1 MSLDPNRLNALSE
14 PVQSHLLL
22 NFGEN
27 GKRALDFLRQAEI
40 LLLSSL
46 PGPRV
51 AEATAYC
58 LREALAT
65 LLRGF
70 GKPGRWKAL
79 SRAVVAAKG
88 DFVGNRGSLEVL
100 LSRID
105 ELADFH
111 NDEAYQ
117 ERRLRNAIRRNTGHD
132 VLPTGSSLIGEYREI
147 LDRSNSGLH
156 SSIKPSEVNDIW
168 EAVILLLHHL
178 FTPPEIRGSDIAALA
193 QTAPRGDAIA
203 RAISVVITPEHLRRF
218 LRSINDPAWLEPLTD
233 AGLIGVDATGNP
245 ISILPVS
252 VLLGPRYPRPVAQW
266 LDRCCDG
273 LSASSGN
280 DGVIVDACAQVGVE
294 AGHTL
299 RKVISRINRTGLP
312 VAQAV
317 SAMAGIPPCHRIVHQ
332 VADILLNNFVSPERT
347 GRKWGS
353 SDVGACVSFMKDYF
367 IAGIDSENGAS
378 RYRLLCLKLYKLC
391 DDDDAVADLA
401 RMSGSVGDIDPVRDY
416 FPLDVLVGFW
426 TMAARHCVR
435 DLGVMAL
442 IEEINAVSPA
452 LRTRL
457 RTWLMTLDVAKTEEL
472 GIRHVAEGIHHRF
485 PTGDDL
491 RLVRLLAC
499 RDSFSRATEVWR
511 LATGAP
517 PLGTEAVA
525 ALSGD
530 DPSVT
535 CLRVRQWAAVVP
547 DLVSTPWTDV
557 LATLDGRYGPVDLSQ
572 IAMRPRADIRFG
584 GSPISKDVLVAR
596 TVRDACRIVADWR
609 PDPDRWNLNARG
621 LARPIEELV
630 VDDARSWSAAP
641 MEIVSVLRQPTY
653 IAPYLRGIGRA
664 MTEKTGDDDLGS
676 DTAGLVDAI
685 TLVMSTPWEV
695 DPLGAAIFDYD
706 SDWRGPRQEAVRLI
720 EIMARTGHGFAGRE
734 DDVWRVLAAAV
745 RDAEDPPRLREPKLG
760 RNEGGEIVN
769 AAYSWT
775 PTRALAAVVAFAE
788 WERRGSSGVRSEV
801 FRLLDE
807 TLALGGVVGALH
819 RATIVMHMHILR
831 GISPE
836 WMKSR
841 MDRVFGDEAPSEE
854 LAALALSVV
863 WQHADIVVERNVLD
877 NYRDRVGAAVDRGD
891 LHAFVGY
898 MKAVLSDV
906 PGYTIEAAVK
916 CAMGGPER
924 ARRTGAILHTAIADS
939 DGDEVMMARVIEFW
953 GIAIERGDRTL
964 LNGLG
969 LLARAEQMDDDV
981 WLNLTLRTMR
991 AIEGEW
997 TDVGRSHVAR
1007 RTARL
1012 PLSPAVLGLM
1022 DELVRGCGQG
1032 GSLLVVA
1039 EGRKLLGRVSDVKE
1053 TVLRETEGYRRLR
1066 SFLEEKGP
1074 PM

>member
-1 MSLDPNRLNALSE
+1 MSLDANRLYALSD

-22 NFGEN
+22 NFGED
-27 GKRALDFLRQAEI
+27 GKRALDFFRQAEI
-40 LLLSSL
+40 LLLASV

-58 LREALAT
+58 LREGLAT

-70 GKPGRWKAL
+70 GKPGRWRTL
-79 SRAVVAAKG
+79 SRAVVAAKA

-105 ELADFH
+105 QLADFH

-294 AGHTL
+294 AGRTL
-299 RKVISRINRTGLP
+299 CKVISRINRTGLP
-312 VAQAV
+312 IAQAV
-317 SAMAGIPPCHRIVHQ
+317 SAMAAIPPSHRIVHQ
-332 VADILLNNFVSPERT
+332 IADILLNNFVSPERT
-347 GRKWGS
+347 GPKWGG
-353 SDVGACVSFMKDYF
+353 SDVRACVSFMKDYF
-367 IAGIDSENGAS
+367 MAGLDSENGAS
-378 RYRLLCLKLYKLC
+378 RYRLLCLKLRKLC
-391 DDDDAVADLA
+391 DDDDAVVDLA
-401 RMSGSVGDIDPVRDY
+401 RMSGSVGDIDPARDH

-426 TMAARHCVR
+426 TMAARRCVR
-435 DLGVMAL
+435 DLGVTAL
-442 IEEINAVSPA
+442 IGEIDAVSPK

-457 RTWLMTLDVAKTEEL
+457 RTWLMALDVAKTEEL
-472 GIRHVAEGIHHRF
+472 GIQHISEGIRHRF

-499 RDSFSRATEVWR
+499 RDSFTRATEVWR
-511 LATGAP
+511 LATGASP
-517 PLGTEAVA
+517 PVIAAGAV
-525 ALSGD
+525 LSGD
-530 DPSVT
+530 DPSVA

-547 DLVSTPWTDV
+547 ELVSTSWTDV
-557 LATLDGRYGPVDLSQ
+557 LATLDSRYGPVDLSR
-572 IAMRPRADIRFG
+572 IAMRPRAEIRFG
-584 GSPISKDVLVAR
+584 GSPISKDVLASR
-596 TVRDACRIVADWR
+596 TVGEACRIVADWI
-609 PDPDRWNLNARG
+609 PDPDRWNLKARG
-621 LARPIEELV
+621 LAQPIEELV

-641 MEIVSVLRQPTY
+641 MEIVSVLRHPTY

-664 MTEKTGDDDLGS
+664 MTEKTGDGDLRS
-676 DTAGLVDAI
+676 NTAGLVDAI
-685 TLVMSTPWEV
+685 TLVMSIPWEV
-695 DPLGAAIFDYD
+695 DPLGAASFDYD
-706 SDWRGPRQEAVRLI
+706 PDWRGPKQEAVRLL
-720 EIMARTGHGFAGRE
+720 EIMAQTGHGFAGRE
-734 DDVWRVLAAAV
+734 DDVWRVLAAEV
-745 RDAEDPPRLREPKLG
+745 RDSVDPPKLREPKLE

-788 WERRGSSGVRSEV
+788 WEHRGSSGVRSEV

-807 TLALGGVVGALH
+807 TLALCGVVGALH
-819 RATIVMHMHILR
+819 RATIVVHMHILG

-841 MDRVFGDEAPSEE
+841 MDRVFGDGAPSEG
-854 LAALALSVV
+854 LAMLALSVV
-863 WQHADIVVERNVLD
+863 WQYADIVVKRNILD
-877 NYRDRVGAAVDRGD
+877 NYRDRIGAAVDRGD
-891 LHAFVGY
+891 IHAFVGY
-898 MKAVLSDV
+898 MEAVLSDV
-906 PGYTIEAAVK
+906 RGYTVEAAVK
-916 CAMGGPER
+916 CAIGGSEH
-924 ARRTGAILHTAIADS
+924 AKRTGAILHTAIADS
-939 DGDEVMMARVIEFW
+939 DGDEVVMAKVLEFW
-953 GIAIERGDRTL
+953 EIAIERGDRTL
-964 LNGLG
+964 LNGLA
-969 LLARAEQMDDDV
+969 LLARTEQMDDDV
-981 WLNLTLRTMR
+981 WLSLTLRTMR
-991 AIEGEW
+991 AIDGEW
-997 TDVGRSHVAR
+997 NEVGRSHVAR

-1012 PLSPAVLGLM
+1012 PLSPVGLGLM
-1022 DELVRGCGQG
+1022 DELVRGCGEG

-1039 EGRKLLGRVSDVKE
+1039 EGWKLLRRVSEVEE
-1053 TVLRETEGYRRLR
+1053 TALRETEEYRRLS